1 MLSTTVIFPVSQ
13 YNPKFYCWGIQQEH
27 APLSLFSRNFYALL
41 CHRSKVLIWGFL
53 PIPHHTD
60 RSLVRCKIMRY
71 MRGDQTGKKP
81 CITIKRPPIVEQRVI
96 RSGPYFRDLR
106 PQKHSWLLLYNNST
120 NTVSIIYIQ
129 IPPDIWLTPI
139 LWSDAPRKM
148 TSNVQSATIH
158 FTVEP
163 HWDVG
168 SLGSMRTNQFLEL
181 K

>member
-1 MLSTTVIFPVSQ
+1 MPSTTVIFPVSQ
-13 YNPKFYCWGIQQEH
+13 YNPKFYCLGIQQEH

-41 CHRSKVLIWGFL
+41 CPRSKVLIWGFL

-106 PQKHSWLLLYNNST
+106 PQKHSWSLLYNNST
-120 NTVSIIYIQ
+120 NTVSNLWISISRFHQ
-129 IPPDIWLTPI
+129 TFGWPPYFSLMRHEKW
-139 LWSDAPRKM
+139 RQ
-148 TSNVQSATIH
+148 TSNRPPFMSQS
-158 FTVEP
+158 
-163 HWDVG
+163 
-168 SLGSMRTNQFLEL
+168 SRTET
-181 K
+181 